1 MWCRPVLTTS
11 EGDRIKNGDIYPR
24 SRPVP
29 TDLTPPDP
37 SGILELISAF
47 RRTQILFTA
56 CELRL
61 FDQLAEPK
69 SADQL
74 AVELSLNGDAL
85 ERLLGGC
92 VMLGLLARDGERYVN
107 TPAANRYLTSASP
120 DRMLGYI
127 GYSNAMLWK
136 LWDNLPDAIREGT
149 HRWKQTYG
157 TDSGSIFKE
166 MYRTDADRREFLL
179 GMHGYGLLSSPVVVN
194 AVDLSRYKMFV
205 DLGGATGHL
214 TAAAC
219 RRWTNLKGVVFD
231 LPEVLPLATEMLSQ
245 TDVKD
250 RVSVVGGDF
259 FADPLPPGDVYA
271 LGRILHD
278 WAEPKIVKLLAR
290 IYESLPPGGMVFV
303 AEKVLHDDKAGPE
316 WAVLQSLNMLLVT
329 EGKER
334 TLGEYAKLL
343 EAAGFRDVTLRRT
356 SAPLDVMTAVKG

>member
-1 MWCRPVLTTS
+1 
-11 EGDRIKNGDIYPR
+11 
-24 SRPVP
+24 VP

-37 SGILELISAF
+37 TPVLDLISAF

-56 CELRL
+56 CELKL
-61 FDQLAEPK
+61 FDALTSPKTCDQLAK
-69 SADQL
+69 
-74 AVELSLNGDAL
+74 ELSLNADAL

-92 VMLGLLARDGERYVN
+92 VMLGLLARDGGRYVN
-107 TPAANRYLTSASP
+107 TPAANTYLTSASP

-127 GYSNAMLWK
+127 NYSNAMLWR

-166 MYRTDADRREFLL
+166 MYRSEADKREFLL
-179 GMHGYGLLSSPVVVN
+179 GMHGYGLLSSPQVVN
-194 AVDLSRYKMFV
+194 AVDLGRFKTFV

-219 RRWTNLKGVVFD
+219 RRWPNLRGVVFD
-231 LPEVLPLATEMLSQ
+231 LPEVLPLATEMLNQ
-245 TDVKD
+245 TDVKG

-259 FADPLPPGDVYA
+259 FADPLPKGDVYA

-278 WAEPKIVKLLAR
+278 WTEAKIVKLLAR
-290 IYESLPPGGMVFV
+290 VYEALPPGGAVFV
-303 AEKVLHDDKAGPE
+303 AEKVLRDDKAGPE

-334 TLGEYAKLL
+334 TLGEYAALL
-343 EAAGFRDVTLRRT
+343 EAAGFRDVVCRRT
-356 SAPLDVMTAVKG
+356 VGPLDVILAGK